1 MDREIV
7 QTLLE
12 TSPMKW
18 TLCCRGQGRKCPE
31 ILVQDSVLKI
41 RDDDGAV
48 VSMSLDQF
56 DDIVATLQETVR
68 FRAKVKGI

>member
-1 MDREIV
+1 VTRESF
-7 QTLLE
+7 QPLLANA
-12 TSPMKW
+12 MGKW

-31 ILVQDSVLKI
+31 ILVQDNILKI

-56 DDIVATLQETVR
+56 NDVVATLQEAIR
-68 FRAKVKGI
+68 FRAKVRGV

>member
-1 MDREIV
+1 MG
-7 QTLLE
+7 
-12 TSPMKW
+12 KW

-31 ILVQDSVLKI
+31 ILVQDNILKI

-56 DDIVATLQETVR
+56 NDVVATLQEAIR
-68 FRAKVKGI
+68 FRAKVRGV

>member
-1 MDREIV
+1 MNRE
-7 QTLLE
+7 TLL
-12 TSPMKW
+12 PVLNAAMGKW

-31 ILVQDSVLKI
+31 ILVQDNTLKI

-56 DDIVATLQETVR
+56 DDVVATLQEAVR
-68 FRAKVKGI
+68 FRAKVRGV